1 MTLPGFPACWASR
14 CHIRSGLCS
23 AVLLRYFL
31 LPWCGWMCGLEGRVR
46 QLDVALLVRIQLYI
60 YRIDLI
66 FVGCCGGAPAV
77 VIGLR
82 CRCDGPLLVDI
93 AYAIAC
99 SCARHSGWSF
109 GVLLTAADG
118 VHPVPEL
125 QPSHAGTT
133 NHERPG
139 DWAPPDRCAVPCT
152 RPARRASAASAP
164 LKSTRVRGRK

>member
-1 MTLPGFPACWASR
+1 
-14 CHIRSGLCS
+14 
-23 AVLLRYFL
+23 
-31 LPWCGWMCGLEGRVR
+31 MCGLEGRVR

-82 CRCDGPLLVDI
+82 CRCDGPLLIDI

-133 NHERPG
+133 NALLVTG
-139 DWAPPDRCAVPCT
+139 DLPVAVQFLAHGQHVVRQQPVPRSRALVSGAGNESR
-152 RPARRASAASAP
+152 RPASVGCHKRRLQTLTA
-164 LKSTRVRGRK
+164 